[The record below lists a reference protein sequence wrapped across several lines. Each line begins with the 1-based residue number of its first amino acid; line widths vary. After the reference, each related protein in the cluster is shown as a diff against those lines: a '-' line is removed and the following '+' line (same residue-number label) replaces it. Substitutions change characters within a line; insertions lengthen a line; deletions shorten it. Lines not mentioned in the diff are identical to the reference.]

1 MGTLDARMDDIRAQL
16 NSASPGGVE
25 AVLTGHAHQL
35 PKLSTYFDSTGGS
48 AELLKKSDTLRLSHS
63 PSSLLDGKVSN
74 LIGSFCGSVDDP
86 RHTSISCTPNF
97 GEYAKLILDR
107 MPPQGCRSFVGMCQ
121 LDTSYKHKKVE
132 TSAFNVICCQDNTPC
147 GGEGHER
154 DGFSCFFGQ
163 HHSSRK
169 FVASYATRSTGRL
182 DDTVS

>member
-1 MGTLDARMDDIRAQL
+1 M
-16 NSASPGGVE
+16 
-25 AVLTGHAHQL
+25 LTGHAHQL

-48 AELLKKSDTLRLSHS
+48 AEVLRKSDTLCLSHS

-86 RHTSISCTPNF
+86 HLTSISCTPNF
-97 GEYAKLILDR
+97 GEYAKLILDC
-107 MPPQGCRSFVGMCQ
+107 MPPQGCHSFVGMCQ
-121 LDTSYKHKKVE
+121 LDTSYKRKKIE
-132 TSAFNVICCQDNTPC
+132 TNAFNVICSQDNTPH
-147 GGEGHER
+147 GGEGHGH

-182 DDTVS
+182 DDKVS